1 MQFTS
6 RIHRAMVM
14 AAQLHRG
21 QRRKTDDI
29 PYVSHPYAV
38 AWIVSHY
45 TDDEDIIIAALF
57 HDVLEDVSGYSI
69 QQMTEDFGAR
79 VSSLVQQVTEP
90 EKRPDMTAD
99 EERETWEVRK
109 KNFLNHLCQATPEAL
124 MIVAADKMHN
134 MVSMV
139 EAYRRMGEEVW
150 QKFNAPIE
158 RRQWF
163 HGEVVGIV
171 QSKLQGELPK
181 RLAEAY
187 QAANRAFDIH
197 PSAQ

>member
-1 MQFTS
+1 MQFTP

-21 QRRKTDDI
+21 QRRRADDI

-57 HDVLEDVSGYSI
+57 HDVLEDVAGYTTD
-69 QQMTEDFGAR
+69 QMRTDFGPR
-79 VSSLVQQVTEP
+79 VTSLVQQLTEP
-90 EKRPDMTAD
+90 EKRPNMTTE
-99 EERETWEVRK
+99 EERATWEERK
-109 KNFLNHLCQATPEAL
+109 RNFLEHLQQATPDAL
-124 MIVAADKMHN
+124 MVVAADKMHN
-134 MVSMV
+134 MISMV
-139 EAYRRMGEEVW
+139 EAYRRMGEQVW

-163 HGEVVGIV
+163 HGEVVKIIQEKIDGPLADTLLAV
-171 QSKLQGELPK
+171 YSDTNEKLDVRP
-181 RLAEAY
+181 
-187 QAANRAFDIH
+187 
-197 PSAQ
+197 

>member
-1 MQFTS
+1 
-6 RIHRAMVM
+6 MVM

-45 TDDEDIIIAALF
+45 TDDEDIIIAALL
-57 HDVLEDVSGYSI
+57 HDVLEDVSGYTS
-69 QQMTEDFGAR
+69 QQMTEDFGPQ
-79 VSSLVQQVTEP
+79 VTTLVQQVTEP
-90 EKRPDMTAD
+90 EKRPGMTPD
-99 EERETWEVRK
+99 EERATWEERK
-109 KNFLNHLCQATPEAL
+109 HNFLDHLRHATPDAL

-139 EAYRRMGEEVW
+139 ESYRRMGEAVW
-150 QKFNAPIE
+150 QKFNAPVQ

-163 HGEVVGIV
+163 HGAVVGIV
-171 QSKLQGELPK
+171 QSKLGGELPT

-187 QAANRAFDIH
+187 QAANDAFDISG
-197 PSAQ
+197 PKD

>member
-21 QRRKTDDI
+21 QRRKADDI

-57 HDVLEDVSGYSI
+57 HDVLEDVAGYTAD
-69 QQMTEDFGAR
+69 QMRTDFGPR
-79 VSSLVQQVTEP
+79 VTSLVQQLTEP
-90 EKRPDMTAD
+90 EKRPNMTTE
-99 EERETWEVRK
+99 EERATWEERK
-109 KNFLNHLCQATPEAL
+109 RNFLEHLQQATPDAL
-124 MIVAADKMHN
+124 MVVAADKMHN
-134 MVSMV
+134 MISMA
-139 EAYRRMGEEVW
+139 EAYRRMGEQVW
-150 QKFNAPIE
+150 KKFNAPIE

-163 HGEVVGIV
+163 HGEVVRIIQEKIDGPLADSLLAV
-171 QSKLQGELPK
+171 YTDTNEKLDVRP
-181 RLAEAY
+181 
-187 QAANRAFDIH
+187 
-197 PSAQ
+197 